1 MTPGGGAAGGPTVR
15 AWQAPAAGLPALRH
29 TAMRWLNTLR
39 SPFLRPRRFHA
50 FGVGMAKTGT
60 HSLAAMF
67 RAHYRCA
74 HEPEEYALTRQILDR
89 AAGRSSAAA
98 VERYLVEADRRLK
111 LELNVSL
118 LNYFVL
124 PSLLELFGEARFIL
138 TVRPPLEWLDSMINQ
153 QLGRPAPPHWRQLRD
168 LRFEVAGGF
177 PAAERA
183 LESRGLY
190 PLEGYLGYWARHNR
204 EVVRG
209 VPGDRLLVIETSR
222 LGQSADRLAAF
233 LGVPEVSLDTRG
245 LHAFAAV
252 RRYGVLSQIDPAY
265 LGETAERLCGDVARL
280 CGVGLGTLSPVEQA
294 AHA

>member
-1 MTPGGGAAGGPTVR
+1 MTPGSGAADRSSVPAWQTPTV
-15 AWQAPAAGLPALRH
+15 GLPALRH
-29 TAMRWLNTLR
+29 TALRWLNTLR
-39 SPFLRPRRFHA
+39 SPFLRPRRFQA

-67 RAHYRCA
+67 RPHYRCA

-89 AAGRSSAAA
+89 AAGRASTAAL
-98 VERYLVEADRRLK
+98 ERYLLEADRRLK
-111 LELNVSL
+111 LEVNVSL

-124 PSLLELFGEARFIL
+124 SSLLELFGEARFIL

-168 LRFEVAGGF
+168 LRFAVPGGF

-204 EVVRG
+204 EVVLS
-209 VPGDRLLVIETSR
+209 VPPDRLLVIETRR
-222 LGQSADRLAAF
+222 LGPWAGRLAAF
-233 LGVPEVSLDTRG
+233 VGVPEASLDTRG
-245 LHAFAAV
+245 LHAYTAA
-252 RRYGVLSQIDPAY
+252 RRYDVLSQIEPAY

-280 CGVGLGTLSPVEQA
+280 CGVGLGAVPPA
-294 AHA
+294 GKAGHA